1 MLRTVRRLATK
12 AGWMVGAL
20 AREFVCSLREQLEG
34 DTHHHPTETE
44 SQIMA
49 NQEQLNAA
57 VAELQAAVEE
67 NTTVDR
73 SIEALVDQMAAKLE
87 ALGNDSDSDGK
98 VDAQVLIDF
107 ARTLRESSAQTVEKV
122 RKNTPAEGGGD
133 VPPVPE
139 TPVTPVPVP
148 GEGTETPV
156 DTGAGEAPIGGGPIP
171 TDASAAEV
179 ERTARAAGAAAT
191 PDDTSRTKP
200 GQL

>member
-1 MLRTVRRLATK
+1 
-12 AGWMVGAL
+12 
-20 AREFVCSLREQLEG
+20 
-34 DTHHHPTETE
+34 
-44 SQIMA
+44 MA

-87 ALGNDSDSDGK
+87 ALGNDSDEEGK

-133 VPPVPE
+133 VPPTPVPVPE
-139 TPVTPVPVP
+139 TPVSPVP
-148 GEGTETPV
+148 GASEGSEGTAVPPV
-156 DTGAGEAPIGGGPIP
+156 DTTAGEAPASNQPIGGGPIP
-171 TDASAAEV
+171 TDASAGEI
-179 ERTARAAGAAAT
+179 ERTARAAGAGVSAT
-191 PDDTSRTKP
+191 DPSIKKP
-200 GQL
+200 GEV